1 MQDPETGRRLAR
13 RRMSI
18 CSWYS
23 PTSAFIHIPERG
35 SVQDH
40 SAEIREKKWERSV
53 AEDCRKPTEFGPE
66 RDSTRKENPAPRRR
80 TRLLIRVPAKT
91 KDRPCLTGFADKWS
105 WQGTHRSFDATQE
118 PEQVMPR
125 YG

>member
-18 CSWYS
+18 CSGCC
-23 PTSAFIHIPERG
+23 PALVFMQIPKRG

-40 SAEIREKKWERSV
+40 SADMRERKWERSV

-66 RDSTRKENPAPRRR
+66 RNIARKENPPTRGS
-80 TRLLIRVPAKT
+80 TRLLIRVPAPKA
-91 KDRPCLTGFADKWS
+91 KR
-105 WQGTHRSFDATQE
+105 R
-118 PEQVMPR
+118 
-125 YG
+125 